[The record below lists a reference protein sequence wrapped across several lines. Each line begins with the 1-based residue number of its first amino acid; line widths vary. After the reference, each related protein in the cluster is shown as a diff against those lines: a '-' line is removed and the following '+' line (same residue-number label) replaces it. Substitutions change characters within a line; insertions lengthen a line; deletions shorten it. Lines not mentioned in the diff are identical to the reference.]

1 MVYADSLA
9 ASTKS
14 VCYLLLQGSAD
25 TGTLKMDSEL
35 WCILLTVID
44 CILCGTKLDTTT
56 RRITLQH
63 PNLLL
68 YAMNVCYAM
77 AVACEEFANIVPGIN
92 VCDALCFYLIDATSG
107 HASLF
112 KPYPNWIP
120 HIPPWIFSASVRVLR
135 PFCLTNASV
144 QSIYT

>member
-14 VCYLLLQGSAD
+14 VCYLLLQGRLELWS

-44 CILCGTKLDTTT
+44 CILCSTKLDTTT

-68 YAMNVCYAM
+68 YAMIVCYTM
-77 AVACEEFANIVPGIN
+77 ATACEVFATIVHCHGLDVGPMFLSH
-92 VCDALCFYLIDATSG
+92 C
-107 HASLF
+107 
-112 KPYPNWIP
+112 
-120 HIPPWIFSASVRVLR
+120 
-135 PFCLTNASV
+135 
-144 QSIYT
+144 